1 VPGGLDLSYG
11 TYLWH
16 NPIQQSIVH
25 AWHVQDPIVLF
36 LVTMAIVLPIAAAS
50 WLLIERPALAMKDA
64 APWSAPR
71 ARASAGRAPAVES
84 GAA

>member
-1 VPGGLDLSYG
+1 
-11 TYLWH
+11 
-16 NPIQQSIVH
+16 
-25 AWHVQDPIVLF
+25 
-36 LVTMAIVLPIAAAS
+36 MAIVLPIAAAS